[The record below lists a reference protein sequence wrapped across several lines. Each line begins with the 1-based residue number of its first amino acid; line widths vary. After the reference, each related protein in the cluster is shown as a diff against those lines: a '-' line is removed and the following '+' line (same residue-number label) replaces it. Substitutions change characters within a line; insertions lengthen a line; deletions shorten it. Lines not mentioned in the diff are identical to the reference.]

1 MDSSLWIDDLSAL
14 SGFMNHL
21 EGRLDVAASSIGAES
36 GGPGEHSTHE
46 QEEEARASCV
56 LATAVPACRA
66 RGQLEGGVPEV
77 KTKALARLWRAMD
90 DDGRRH
96 YSNQP
101 VDTAGTG
108 LDGPFANEYR
118 ALFWGLETTQ
128 FDKASTKVTQRVP
141 PHKYIAVRANVRC
154 SPRLSSTPSQFCC

>member
-1 MDSSLWIDDLSAL
+1 
-14 SGFMNHL
+14 
-21 EGRLDVAASSIGAES
+21 
-36 GGPGEHSTHE
+36 
-46 QEEEARASCV
+46 
-56 LATAVPACRA
+56 
-66 RGQLEGGVPEV
+66 LEGGVPEV

-154 SPRLSSTPSQFCC
+154 SPRLSSTPSQFVAEMQSRAGAVGVAGPQEAAALGAVAREPR